1 MNWTDYVIIA
11 LLAFSCIAGL
21 YRGLMREAVSLVTWF
36 AAFWL
41 AWHYAYLLEPHLG
54 GALNSEGVRTWA
66 ARTIIFVFVLLLGA
80 ATGAIVTYFV
90 RLSLLSSLD
99 RMLGFLFGFLRGA
112 IVLGLLVML
121 CHAVR
126 LHEEAWYRNSTLMPY
141 AEHAGNVLR
150 SLVGESRVH
159 ASADTA

>member
-11 LLAFSCIAGL
+11 LMAFSCVYGL
-21 YRGLMREAVSLVTWF
+21 YRGLMREVASLITWL

-41 AWHYAYLLEPHLG
+41 AWHFAYVLEPNLG

-66 ARTIIFVFVLLLGA
+66 ARTIIFIVVLMLGSA
-80 ATGAIVTYFV
+80 AGAIVTHFV
-90 RLSLLSSLD
+90 RVSLLSSLD
-99 RMLGFLFGFLRGA
+99 RMLGFLFGFLRGTVA
-112 IVLGLLVML
+112 LGVLVML

-126 LHEEAWYRNSTLMPY
+126 LNEEHWYRHSTLVPY

-150 SLVGESRVH
+150 AMGGESRVH
-159 ASADTA
+159 ASAEAT